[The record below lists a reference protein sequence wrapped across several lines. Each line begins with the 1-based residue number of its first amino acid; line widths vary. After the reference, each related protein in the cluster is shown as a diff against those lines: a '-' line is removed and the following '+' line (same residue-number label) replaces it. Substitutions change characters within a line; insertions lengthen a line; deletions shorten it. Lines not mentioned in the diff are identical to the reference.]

1 MLLGSSFHT
10 NIFTA
15 CGKLPA
21 SPHLDLLRP
30 LLASPAFSGCADDY
44 LDARRSTLLMYCVG
58 PANDESL
65 PMVNRALPRP
75 RPPPSQRALPARQ
88 VRLLAEHGADATWR
102 NADGQSALAYAK
114 AWQAPARAPRA
125 PRAETPPPA
134 AARASTRGGAG
145 AAVGS
150 HPPRARSRGTARP
163 GVAGPAPPRPRA

>member
-1 MLLGSSFHT
+1 MKFHYLYFNPFYNHIASFFFYSLLSQHPPHFSDRRLQEAGMLLGSSFHT

-65 PMVNRALPRP
+65 PMVNRALP
-75 RPPPSQRALPARQ
+75 PPPS
-88 VRLLAEHGADATWR
+88 
-102 NADGQSALAYAK
+102 
-114 AWQAPARAPRA
+114 APLTARAA
-125 PRAETPPPA
+125 CA
-134 AARASTRGGAG
+134 AG
-145 AAVGS
+145 AAAGG
-150 HPPRARSRGTARP
+150 ARRGP
-163 GVAGPAPPRPRA
+163 HVAER